1 MSIFNSS
8 SQREAVGFKG
18 LCASLDS
25 F

>member
-18 LCASLDS
+18 LCGSLDS